1 MKQQAFVLQDRSK
14 GLQITPTIA
23 ILAAT
28 CLLPLMV
35 HLIPFGTGAP
45 AGAMLL
51 PIFYLPFIA
60 LVFFKKHVALIAALL
75 APVINFLITGNPQW
89 ELVTLLSIE
98 LVAFV
103 MLAAS
108 LLRHHQLKWI
118 AAPVGYLGAKLVS
131 SLVLMLLPLLPNL
144 QASDFLVQ
152 SIGTALPGILILIVI
167 NILVLKLKK

>member
-1 MKQQAFVLQDRSK
+1 MKQHALVLQDRSK

-23 ILAAT
+23 ILIAT

-35 HLIPFGTGAP
+35 HLIPIGGGAP

-60 LVFFKKHVALIAALL
+60 LIFFKKHVALVAALL
-75 APVINFLITGNPQW
+75 APFINFLLTGNPQW
-89 ELVTLLSIE
+89 ELVTLLSVE

-103 MLAAS
+103 ILSAG
-108 LLRHHQLKWI
+108 LLRQHRLKWI

-131 SLVLMLLPLLPNL
+131 SLVLILLPLLPNL
-144 QASDFLVQ
+144 QASDFLAQ
-152 SIGTALPGILILIVI
+152 SIATALPGILILMVI